1 MTGYVAMQ
9 VSAPGVLERVERPLP
24 EPGRGEVRIRV
35 EACGVCG
42 ADAGAIEGTS
52 PNLQFPRV
60 PGHEV
65 AGRVDAVGEGVTG
78 WQVGQRVGVGR
89 LGGHCGECPEC
100 REGEFVHCR
109 NQPVVGLT
117 QDGGYAQAMLA
128 RSTGLVS
135 LPDEITAVEAA
146 PLLCAG
152 LTTFNALRNSGAR
165 AGDLVAVHGAGGLGH
180 LAVQFARKMGFRVVA
195 VARGDSTRE
204 AILALGAHRFIDSE
218 REDAAKAL
226 KALGGAKAI
235 VSTVTHGPAVAAMLP
250 GLGIRGRMIVAGTGK
265 EPIAVPPA
273 LLVNGRRSIEGTLTG
288 TPAESEQALRF
299 CVAENVRPR
308 IEVLPLE
315 RAWEAYQRMARRE
328 ARFRMVLAV
337 DAYQ

>member
-1 MTGYVAMQ
+1 MKSFRSMQ
-9 VSAPGVLERVERPLP
+9 VTRPGLLELVERPVP

-65 AGRVDAVGEGVTG
+65 AGRIDALGEGVSG
-78 WQVGQRVGVGR
+78 WTVGQRVGVGR

-135 LPDEITAVEAA
+135 LPDEIPAVEAA

-165 AGDLVAVHGAGGLGH
+165 AGDLVAIHGVGGLGH
-180 LAVQFARKMGFRVVA
+180 LAVQFARKMGFRVAA
-195 VARGDSTRE
+195 VTRGSSSRE
-204 AILALGAHRFIDSE
+204 AIVALGAQHFIDSE
-218 REDAAKAL
+218 QEDAAKAL

-235 VSTVTHGPAVAAMLP
+235 VSTASHGPAVSAILP

-265 EPIAVPPA
+265 EPIAVSPS

-288 TPAESEQALRF
+288 TPAESERALRF
-299 CVAENVRPR
+299 CVAEGVRAR

-315 RAWEAYQRMARRE
+315 RAFEAYQRMARRE